1 MNKFYLSLGSN
12 LGEREKNL
20 ARAMEEIEK
29 RGVRILR
36 RSSIYETEPVEIRE
50 QGWFLNCAIEVET
63 DLPPQE
69 FMNALLDIEL
79 LLGRR
84 REIKYG
90 PRTIDLDILLQG
102 DTIVNSPQLTIPHP
116 KMAERRFVLVPL
128 AEIAP
133 QASHPVLRRTIA
145 ELLVQCPDQSEVREL
160 RAPTS

>member
-102 DTIVNSPQLTIPHP
+102 ETIVNTPQLTIPHP

-133 QASHPVLRRTIA
+133 QAMHPVLHRTIA
-145 ELLVQCPDQSEVREL
+145 ELLADCPDRSEVRT
-160 RAPTS
+160 A

>member
-1 MNKFYLSLGSN
+1 MNKVHLSLGSN

-20 ARAMEEIEK
+20 ARAMDELEK
-29 RGVRILR
+29 RGVKILR

-50 QGWFLNCAIEVET
+50 QAWFLNCAIEVVTE
-63 DLPPQE
+63 LQPQQL
-69 FMNALLDIEL
+69 MNLLLEIEL
-79 LLGRR
+79 ELGRR

-102 DTIVNSPQLTIPHP
+102 DAIVNTPQLTIPHP

-133 QASHPVLRRTIA
+133 LAWHPVLHRTIA
-145 ELLVQCPDQSEVREL
+145 ELLAECPDQSEVRGL
-160 RAPTS
+160 RGATS

>member
-1 MNKFYLSLGSN
+1 MNKVHLSLGSN

-20 ARAMEEIEK
+20 ARAVDELEK
-29 RGVRILR
+29 RGVKILR

-50 QGWFLNCAIEVET
+50 QAWFLNCAIEVVTE
-63 DLPPQE
+63 LQPQQL
-69 FMNALLDIEL
+69 MNLLLEIEL
-79 LLGRR
+79 ELGRR

-102 DTIVNSPQLTIPHP
+102 DAIVNTPQLTIPHP

-133 QASHPVLRRTIA
+133 QAWHPVLHRTIA
-145 ELLVQCPDQSEVREL
+145 ELLAECPDQSEVRGL
-160 RAPTS
+160 RGATS

>member
-20 ARAMEEIEK
+20 ARAVEELEK
-29 RGVRILR
+29 RGAKILR

-50 QGWFLNCAIEVET
+50 QAWFLNCAIEVET
-63 DLPPQE
+63 DMQPQQ
-69 FMNALLDIEL
+69 FMSALLEIEL
-79 LLGRR
+79 QLGRR
-84 REIKYG
+84 RDVKYG

-102 DTIVNSPQLTIPHP
+102 DTILNTPQLTIPHP

-133 QASHPVLRRTIA
+133 QVMHPVLHRSIA
-145 ELLVQCPDQSEVREL
+145 ELLALCPDQSEVRI
-160 RAPTS
+160 S

>member
-1 MNKFYLSLGSN
+1 
-12 LGEREKNL
+12 
-20 ARAMEEIEK
+20 MEELEK
-29 RGVRILR
+29 RGVKILR

-50 QGWFLNCAIEVET
+50 QAWFLNCAIEVET
-63 DLPPQE
+63 ELQPQQL
-69 FMNALLDIEL
+69 MSALLEIEL
-79 LLGRR
+79 ELGRR

-133 QASHPVLRRTIA
+133 QAMHPVLHRTIA
-145 ELLVQCPDQSEVREL
+145 ELLAACPDQSEVRKL
-160 RAPTS
+160 NGTTS